1 MGLNHTI
8 PMIFFFGVTPWAV
21 PLKHFS
27 QVLQNVP
34 TQNSY
39 STIITERY
47 MKSASTIEQNVWHA
61 RLRDTKALCVV
72 LITTIL

>member
-8 PMIFFFGVTPWAV
+8 PMIFFRCYTVGS